1 MEGKTIQNGKYPNV
15 LQTFCITKT
24 AKTVLCN
31 ALYFGGGVLES
42 HCRNDAELSIENL
55 THISRKKKARRYTF
69 ISRKERA
76 RFYVFY
82 YMKPAYPSR
91 IKTPLS

>member
-55 THISRKKKARRYTF
+55 TYISRKKKARRYTF
-69 ISRKERA
+69 ISRKERELG
-76 RFYVFY
+76 FF
-82 YMKPAYPSR
+82 MSF
-91 IKTPLS
+91 TT